1 MIMMMMMIYRNVNRT
16 ATMWFSSNRVAFN
29 RNCPHN
35 RDSIAA
41 GMQKA
46 LLILP
51 ATFCQPT
58 HIPYSYQLRVG
69 CVWINK
75 NIWHCEGYISLILEW
90 DQIYLEGRGGE
101 EFILFYFRKFGK
113 NFSIL
118 AAGTEGIRRN
128 VSQNTSCPD
137 PGLKETPPNTNLNHC
152 RDRTC
157 SIWVR
162 IK

>member
-1 MIMMMMMIYRNVNRT
+1 MMMMIYRNVNRT

-35 RDSIAA
+35 RDNIAA

-46 LLILP
+46 LPVLL

-58 HIPYSYQLRVG
+58 HTVFISVACGMYMNWQEYLALWGIHFSNFGVG
-69 CVWINK
+69 SNLLGGEEKDLI
-75 NIWHCEGYISLILEW
+75 YLILEN
-90 DQIYLEGRGGE
+90 LVT
-101 EFILFYFRKFGK
+101 
-113 NFSIL
+113 NFCSL

-128 VSQNTSCPD
+128 GGQNTASPD
-137 PGLKETPPNTNLNHC
+137 PGLKQAPRNTNPNHC
-152 RDRTC
+152 RDTRC
-157 SIWVR
+157 CMWGR